1 MATTTSAT
9 TYIENIEN
17 ILSREEYIAACK
29 SNEVSNYR
37 DRVIDEILL
46 SLGPSLFEVVR
57 QNLVRNLETDFQEL
71 VNATPV
77 EIEILERDDIIY
89 DGLTFTTYTLAE
101 QMEGVRKERF
111 NLTFQK
117 LKKNL
122 KERLRWA
129 QRSQEL
135 TRAHL

>member
-1 MATTTSAT
+1 MANTD
-9 TYIENIEN
+9 N
-17 ILSREEYIAACK
+17 K
-29 SNEVSNYR
+29 FQSNEVSNYR

-46 SLGPSLFEVVR
+46 SLGPSLFEGVR

-71 VNATPV
+71 VNATP
-77 EIEILERDDIIY
+77 EEFEILERDDITY
-89 DGLTFTTYTLAE
+89 DDTLAE
-101 QMEGVRKERF
+101 QIEGVRKEWF